1 MSNGRTRRTCRSCGG
16 GLAADNRGDVC
27 SPCARRGDR
36 GLPAAPEMPV
46 EFWDAPQLAAALK
59 ERRFG
64 QVIRAYR
71 TVRGRDVTQAH
82 VAGWLGISQVQV
94 SRIERGQSAVNDLEK
109 LDRWARALRIP
120 PRYLWFP
127 VSAQPSDAY
136 TDATK
141 TPSLRA
147 SVGAEGDDVRRR
159 QFLKT
164 AGVGMSL
171 LASGAVTAGP
181 APSLGNP
188 EVETVREMT
197 QTFRRLDN
205 KFGGGHSRSAAT
217 KFLASTVE
225 PLIRDGRSTSV
236 VRADLYSAT
245 AELHQ
250 LIGWMAYDTGQA
262 ETGRRH
268 LRHSL
273 RLCQEVGND
282 ALAAEM
288 LAGMSHHAAF
298 FGAADAAVDLALAA
312 GQTAKRTGLT
322 LLRAEAAVM
331 EAHGLAL
338 QGDKPGCMA
347 ALRRAE
353 QAFTAH
359 GGQDVPPWLGY
370 LDGAYLAAKFG
381 HTFRDLGQPKEA
393 EQFARRSL
401 EMSEGY
407 ERGRLFNTALLAST
421 LADQGRV
428 DEACATAAIAV
439 NMTETVRSVRTAAYL
454 ADVARRLAAYRDAAE
469 VHELYRKLVTAGVP
483 IPDPQ

>member
-1 MSNGRTRRTCRSCGG
+1 M
-16 GLAADNRGDVC
+16 C
-27 SPCARRGDR
+27 SPCARREDR
-36 GLPAAPEMPV
+36 AVVAAPEMPD
-46 EFWDAPQLAAALK
+46 EFWAAPQLAAAFNQ
-59 ERRFG
+59 RRFG

-71 TVRGRDVTQAH
+71 AVRGSNVTQAH
-82 VAGWLGISQVQV
+82 VASWLRISQVQV

-120 PRYLWFP
+120 PRCLWFP

-141 TPSLRA
+141 TPSLHA

-164 AGVGMSL
+164 AGVGVSL
-171 LASGAVTAGP
+171 LASGVVTAG
-181 APSLGNP
+181 STRSIGSP

-217 KFLASTVE
+217 TFLASTVE
-225 PLIRDGRSTSV
+225 PLIRDGRCKTT
-236 VRADLYSAT
+236 VRADLFSAT

-262 ETGRRH
+262 ETGRKH

-298 FGAADAAVDLALAA
+298 SGAAEAAVDLALAA
-312 GQTAKRTGLT
+312 GQTAKRTGLA

-331 EAHGLAL
+331 EAHGLAI

-347 ALRRAE
+347 ALRKAE

-359 GGQDVPPWLGY
+359 NGQEVPPWLGY

-381 HTFRDLGQPKEA
+381 HTFRDLGRSKDA

-407 ERGRLFNTALLAST
+407 ERGRMFNTALLAST

-439 NMTETVRSVRTAAYL
+439 DMTETVRSVRTVAYL
-454 ADVARRLAAYRDAAE
+454 ADVARRLAAYRDSVE
-469 VHELYRKLVTAGVP
+469 VRVLYGKLVKAGVP